1 MLSTKFVNEG
11 NLAEQFIAQHL
22 LYLDRENE
30 TPRLNYWLREKK
42 STNSEVDFIV
52 QYDQEI
58 IPIEVKSGKSGSL
71 RSLHQF
77 IMDKGTQQA
86 LRFDTNIPS
95 KQLVECKVKTKKEE
109 FAPISFK
116 LISLPLYMVEQY
128 KRILLSESND

>member
-77 IMDKGTQQA
+77 IMDKGG
-86 LRFDTNIPS
+86 
-95 KQLVECKVKTKKEE
+95 C
-109 FAPISFK
+109 
-116 LISLPLYMVEQY
+116 
-128 KRILLSESND
+128 